1 MKNLFLIILLF
12 QVPGI
17 FGQVD
22 WARTNTC
29 EYKNFNNEDLIEQLI
44 VGMTIEEKVGQ
55 VIQGDLDFISPQDVK
70 KYKIGSVLNGGN
82 TAPNGDKYS
91 SVDDWKSLSKE
102 FYDASPTYKG
112 IRVTVV
118 WGTDAVHGQN
128 NVIGATLFPHNIGL
142 GV

>member
-22 WARTNTC
+22 WTRTNTC

-44 VGMTIEEKVGQ
+44 SGMTIEEKVGQ

-70 KYKIGSVLNGGN
+70 KFKTDKSASEYIEKMHTNGLLLYNNGRYKYVS
-82 TAPNGDKYS
+82 
-91 SVDDWKSLSKE
+91 
-102 FYDASPTYKG
+102 
-112 IRVTVV
+112 RR
-118 WGTDAVHGQN
+118 
-128 NVIGATLFPHNIGL
+128 
-142 GV
+142 

>member
-12 QVPGI
+12 QAPVI

-22 WARTNTC
+22 WTRTNTC

-44 VGMTIEEKVGQ
+44 DGMTIEEKVGQ

-91 SVDDWKSLSKE
+91 SVDDWKRLSKE
-102 FYDASPTYKG
+102 FYDASPIYKG
-112 IRVTVV
+112 INVPPSPIKCL
-118 WGTDAVHGQN
+118 AVA
-128 NVIGATLFPHNIGL
+128 IT
-142 GV
+142 